1 MATRTVVCPECDSPL
16 SPGRFACSFCG
27 ALVAAVATVARSFN
41 PADQASPPVLMSAPP
56 DEPPMPV
63 AAPATP
69 AAHAVQAAPAALVDE
84 PPPPR
89 KARIAAPTRRT
100 KPPAR
105 ASNPGAKIGVA
116 TEEPRPLPPEGVT
129 WPPMRSDVTA
139 SAPAEAPR
147 SSPSPAPS
155 WPEHPAWPPQ
165 RTVEAVAPPV
175 GQSPA
180 RVPAGAYLPPSAV
193 LPPGESLPIPGSA
206 KATGSGDHARRS
218 GPDVSTSLNLRL
230 GEGTGPLGMPADAP
244 TRVVVL
250 GAGVAALGFVLPW
263 ADIVIGS
270 GSIGG
275 YLEQWGLAG
284 PGHALILALVVGLA
298 ILAIVAEHLPR
309 WVRLGLPSIA
319 VACLL
324 SGLVWPYLVGPFDA
338 SIGVYVVAVG
348 ALVMIAGGLLD
359 RVATRHVESP
369 ATV

>member
-1 MATRTVVCPECDSPL
+1 MATAQPVLLDDVAQSPL
-16 SPGRFACSFCG
+16 ARN
-27 ALVAAVATVARSFN
+27 LAAS
-41 PADQASPPVLMSAPP
+41 
-56 DEPPMPV
+56 E
-63 AAPATP
+63 
-69 AAHAVQAAPAALVDE
+69 
-84 PPPPR
+84 
-89 KARIAAPTRRT
+89 
-100 KPPAR
+100 
-105 ASNPGAKIGVA
+105 
-116 TEEPRPLPPEGVT
+116 
-129 WPPMRSDVTA
+129 
-139 SAPAEAPR
+139 PAEAPR
-147 SSPSPAPS
+147 SSAPPAPS

-165 RTVEAVAPPV
+165 RSVDVVAQPVDPPPV
-175 GQSPA
+175 
-180 RVPAGAYLPPSAV
+180 RIPAGSYLPPSAV
-193 LPPGESLPIPGSA
+193 LPPGESLPIPGSSMA
-206 KATGSGDHARRS
+206 KGSGEGAGRS
-218 GPDVSTSLNLRL
+218 GRERSVSTGLNLRL

-250 GAGVAALGFVLPW
+250 GAGVAALGFLLPW

-284 PGHALILALVVGLA
+284 PGHALVLALVVGLA
-298 ILAIVAEHLPR
+298 ILALVAEHLPR

-359 RVATRHVESP
+359 RVATRHAESP